1 MYIAMS
7 IMWKDEKKIYPKSN
21 IWEVLWRVGGI
32 LIGRKELG
40 DNERMTNKLSHVLQI
55 EKFIVKSGIFENT

>member
-1 MYIAMS
+1 M
-7 IMWKDEKKIYPKSN
+7 
-21 IWEVLWRVGGI
+21 GGI